1 MATDDSGSTPVDT
14 PLTFAPADLLGNDD
28 AVDGDPLVISAV
40 QDALHGSVAIVAGNV
55 VFTPDAG
62 YVGPASFSYTVS
74 DGNGGFDTATVNIT
88 VSAAP
93 NQPPVAT
100 DDSGSTP
107 VDTPLTFAPADLLG
121 NDDAVDGDPL
131 VISAVQDA
139 LHGSVAIVAGNV
151 VFTPDAGY
159 VGPASFSYTVS
170 DGNGGFDTATV
181 NITVSAAPNQ
191 PPVATDDSG
200 STPVDTPLTFA
211 PADLLGNDDAVDGD
225 PLVISAVQDA
235 LHGSVAIVAGN
246 VVFTPGCRLRRPG
259 FFLVHRLR
267 WQRRLRHRHG
277 QHHGLGRTEPASGGH
292 R

>member
-1 MATDDSGSTPVDT
+1 MWCV
-14 PLTFAPADLLGNDD
+14 
-28 AVDGDPLVISAV
+28 
-40 QDALHGSVAIVAGNV
+40 
-55 VFTPDAG
+55 TPDAG

-246 VVFTPGCRLRRPG
+246 VVFTPDAGYVG
-259 FFLVHRLR
+259 
-267 WQRRLRHRHG
+267 
-277 QHHGLGRTEPASGGH
+277 PASFSYTVSDGNGGFDTATVNITVSAAPNQPWPPMT
-292 R
+292 RARLPWTRR